1 MWRRAFANVR
11 DRRNNGGGPRTRY
24 VPSDYFKYLCY
35 LFQLVLVL
43 DAARV
48 EQPGRRSLG
57 LLHRSLAAPRPA
69 RERYSRPR
77 RALSPQPCAPG
88 RLCSPPCIVI
98 VSLAYS
104 FALSRSLSLPLAC
117 THGPYRSLSRS
128 PSFSLSPTT
137 SPHPLSLS
145 LARLPPPPTSRR
157 CLCRARTSHRVCS
170 SSRQTSPTSSTAPMR
185 LRIDR
190 CAQSPR
196 GPRFV
201 SRCHHRAPSDRR
213 SPINGHQ
220 PVHRRTHDTAGWDA
234 TEK

>member
-1 MWRRAFANVR
+1 MWRRVLANVR

-24 VPSDYFKYLCY
+24 VLSDYFKYLCY

-48 EQPGRRSLG
+48 EEPGRRSLG

-104 FALSRSLSLPLAC
+104 FALSRSRLTLSLPLARSRARPVSLALSLSLFLAFS
-117 THGPYRSLSRS
+117 HYVSLLSLPVSLSRS
-128 PSFSLSPTT
+128 
-137 SPHPLSLS
+137 
-145 LARLPPPPTSRR
+145 LARSLPPPPT
-157 CLCRARTSHRVCS
+157 
-170 SSRQTSPTSSTAPMR
+170 P
-185 LRIDR
+185 
-190 CAQSPR
+190 
-196 GPRFV
+196 
-201 SRCHHRAPSDRR
+201 RR
-213 SPINGHQ
+213 SLVPYADQ
-220 PVHRRTHDTAGWDA
+220 PPCLFLVSADLPDSVYSSDA
-234 TEK
+234 IAH